1 MEYKECKTNVFSTK
15 QLTINAI
22 VLYSFHSL
30 FSFIPLISFKN
41 FLRKI
46 MQRLTP
52 YLPFVISR
60 EGVEHDVQA
69 L

>member
-22 VLYSFHSL
+22 VLYSFNSL
-30 FSFIPLISFKN
+30 FSFTPFLSFKN
-41 FLRKI
+41 FLYKI

-60 EGVEHDVQA
+60 EGVEHNVQA